1 MVLVLLA
8 IPSAVTFQRRGTMKG
23 IGIAVL
29 LAALMLFFYR
39 VFPAL
44 GEAGVMQAWL
54 SAWIPNFLYR
64 GIAVYLFRK
73 NLAHRSFK
81 EWFQARMKGEM

>member
-1 MVLVLLA
+1 
-8 IPSAVTFQRRGTMKG
+8 
-23 IGIAVL
+23 
-29 LAALMLFFYR
+29 
-39 VFPAL
+39 
-44 GEAGVMQAWL
+44 MQAWL
-54 SAWIPNFLYR
+54 SAWIPNFLYI

>member
-54 SAWIPNFLYR
+54 SAWIPNFLYI